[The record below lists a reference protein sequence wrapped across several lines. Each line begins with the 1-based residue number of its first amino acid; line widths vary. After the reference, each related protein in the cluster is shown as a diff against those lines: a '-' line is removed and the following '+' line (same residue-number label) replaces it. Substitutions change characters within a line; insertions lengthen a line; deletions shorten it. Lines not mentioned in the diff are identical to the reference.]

1 MVIAF
6 CQTEACKVST
16 LGKTPWEVPIGTIRR
31 TGFNTL
37 IGIEKTGFPYPSLEM
52 SGLAANAGG
61 PNQALIRSNP
71 NYLKESYPQMA
82 YWSKCEIVQRD
93 IRISR
98 DLTRDHN
105 LETASIPF
113 DISRYANNMIVS
125 STLTAESAPVYVEFL
140 IVLNGNNEDKGPSKN
155 LAQRVV
161 LEVSSP
167 QPSTVI
173 PHLHRSIDQPYLGPL
188 GSKAI

>member
-6 CQTEACKVST
+6 CQTEACKQST

-37 IGIEKTGFPYPSLEM
+37 VNIERTGFPYPSLEM

-71 NYLKESYPQMA
+71 NYLKENYPQMA
-82 YWSKCEIVQRD
+82 YWSKCEIVERD
-93 IRISR
+93 IRIPR

-105 LETASIPF
+105 LETISTQF
-113 DISRYANNMIVS
+113 EISRYASNLIVS
-125 STLTAESAPVYVEFL
+125 PSLTAESPPVYVELL
-140 IVLNGNNEDKGPSKN
+140 IVLNANNEEKGPPMN
-155 LAQRVV
+155 LAKRVV
-161 LEVSSP
+161 LEVIVS
-167 QPSTVI
+167 
-173 PHLHRSIDQPYLGPL
+173 R
-188 GSKAI
+188 